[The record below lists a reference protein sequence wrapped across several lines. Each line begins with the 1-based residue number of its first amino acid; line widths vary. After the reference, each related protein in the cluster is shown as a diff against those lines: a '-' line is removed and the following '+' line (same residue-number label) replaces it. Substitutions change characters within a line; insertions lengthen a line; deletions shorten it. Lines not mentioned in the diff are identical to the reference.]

1 MVMDLLYNLL
11 SRLKTAPVARDERGV
26 TAVEYALIAVLFGFV
41 FIGAI
46 ANFGMSL
53 TAMIARVDIA
63 LASAPGK

>member
-1 MVMDLLYNLL
+1 MDALHNLL
-11 SRLKTAPVARDERGV
+11 SHLKTSPVACDERGV
-26 TAVEYALIAVLFGFV
+26 TAVEYALIAVLFSSV

-46 ANFGMSL
+46 TNFGMSL